1 MSSSNVK
8 GWRLVP
14 AELTAE
20 NGMKAAL
27 MGEFQVSITE
37 WDEAG
42 NEYIRKIDVPWHTIK
57 RIHHAIVAV
66 APTPPVPVLQLETH
80 LSDRDVKALHGYLAQ
95 AGAVTPPA
103 QEDEPICQ
111 MSYDGVKW
119 IDIPEESFKTWNPGG
134 SNPLRR
140 KLYPSPQSADEL
152 RKAADRLLNAVVND
166 AVMRNVLDTEFWDAA
181 DNLRA
186 ELERQL

>member
-103 QEDEPICQ
+103 QE
-111 MSYDGVKW
+111 SGVG
-119 IDIPEESFKTWNPGG
+119 IGG
-134 SNPLRR
+134 SVNHLPHGT
-140 KLYPSPQSADEL
+140 KLYSSTQSDEL

-166 AVMRNVLDTEFWDAA
+166 AVMRNVLDTEFWNAA

>member
-103 QEDEPICQ
+103 QESEPVAMIYHHK
-111 MSYDGVKW
+111 SGVG
-119 IDIPEESFKTWNPGG
+119 IGG
-134 SNPLRR
+134 SVNHLPHGT
-140 KLYPSPQSADEL
+140 KLYSSTQSDEL

-166 AVMRNVLDTEFWDAA
+166 AVMRNVLDTEFWNAA

>member
-27 MGEFQVSITE
+27 MGEFRVSITE

-95 AGAVTPPA
+95 AGAATPPA
-103 QEDEPICQ
+103 QESEPVAMIYHHK
-111 MSYDGVKW
+111 SGVG
-119 IDIPEESFKTWNPGG
+119 IGG
-134 SNPLRR
+134 SVNHLPHGT
-140 KLYPSPQSADEL
+140 KLYSSKQSDEL
-152 RKAADRLLNAVVND
+152 RKAAEEVVRSFDNYMIQESLL
-166 AVMRNVLDTEFWDAA
+166 LDELIVSIE
-181 DNLRA
+181 NLRA
-186 ELERQL
+186 ALERQL